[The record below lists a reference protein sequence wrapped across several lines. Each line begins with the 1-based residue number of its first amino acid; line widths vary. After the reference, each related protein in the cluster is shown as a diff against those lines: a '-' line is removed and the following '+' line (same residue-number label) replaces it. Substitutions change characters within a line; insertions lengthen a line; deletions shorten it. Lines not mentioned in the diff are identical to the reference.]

1 MSKLVVT
8 ITLVCVLRDVVVVAS
23 PRDIRNHFHL
33 RASSHRRLATHEKDL
48 KKKDLIAK
56 RSDTKYRTVNVR
68 TDDDR
73 VHSVRRSPPAV
84 IEP

>member
-1 MSKLVVT
+1 MSSSLLRRET
-8 ITLVCVLRDVVVVAS
+8 SAIISICVRVATGDLLRMKRI
-23 PRDIRNHFHL
+23 P
-33 RASSHRRLATHEKDL
+33 

>member
-48 KKKDLIAK
+48 KKK
-56 RSDTKYRTVNVR
+56 RSNREALRYEVS
-68 TDDDR
+68 
-73 VHSVRRSPPAV
+73 HSERQNR
-84 IEP
+84 